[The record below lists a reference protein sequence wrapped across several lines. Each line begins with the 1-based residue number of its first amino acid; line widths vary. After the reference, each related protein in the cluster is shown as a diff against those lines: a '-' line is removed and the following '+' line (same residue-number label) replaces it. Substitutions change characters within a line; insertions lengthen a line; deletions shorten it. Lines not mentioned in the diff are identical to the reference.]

1 MKKHLLEIDSIQKN
15 FGHQSIVSDVYLK
28 CETGDIIGILG
39 RNGCGKSTLL
49 KIIFGIVSA
58 DFKFVR
64 IDGEVQLKTEALFR
78 DISYLHQDSCIP
90 KSLSVKK
97 AIQLSISK
105 EHLQDFFADKF
116 IQEISN
122 AKIGHLSGGELRYLE
137 IKLALRNPSK
147 FILLDEPYNGLS
159 PLMGEKINQ
168 LILDNSARKGI
179 IITDHNYQNVIS
191 VATQLTLMKEGKLHY
206 LKDKIELVEKGYLNS
221 EML

>member
-1 MKKHLLEIDSIQKN
+1 LKKHLLEIDSIQKN

-49 KIIFGIVSA
+49 KIIFGVVSA

-64 IDGEVQLKTEALFR
+64 IDGKVQLKAAALFR

-97 AIQLSISK
+97 AVQLSIPK
-105 EHLQDFFADKF
+105 EELLDFYADEMIHNIRDK
-116 IQEISN
+116 
-122 AKIGHLSGGELRYLE
+122 KTRHLSGGELRYLE

-147 FILLDEPYNGLS
+147 FVLLDEPYSGLS

-179 IITDHNYQNVIS
+179 IITDHNYQNVTS

-206 LKDKIELVEKGYLNS
+206 LKDKMELVEKGYLNS
-221 EML
+221 GMI

>member
-49 KIIFGIVSA
+49 KIIFGVVSA

-64 IDGEVQLKTEALFR
+64 IDGKVQLKAEALFR

-97 AIQLSISK
+97 VIQLSIPK
-105 EHLQDFFADKF
+105 EELLDFYGDEMIHNIRDK
-116 IQEISN
+116 
-122 AKIGHLSGGELRYLE
+122 KTRHLSGGELRYLE

-147 FILLDEPYNGLS
+147 FVLLDEPYSGLS

>member
-49 KIIFGIVSA
+49 KIIFGVVSA

-64 IDGEVQLKTEALFR
+64 IDGKVQLKAAALFR

-97 AIQLSISK
+97 AIQLSIPK
-105 EHLQDFFADKF
+105 EELLDFYADEMIHNIRDK
-116 IQEISN
+116 
-122 AKIGHLSGGELRYLE
+122 KTRHLSGGELRYLE

-147 FILLDEPYNGLS
+147 FVLLDEPYNGLS

-168 LILDNSARKGI
+168 LSLDNSARKGI

>member
-1 MKKHLLEIDSIQKN
+1 LKKHLLEIDSIQKN

-49 KIIFGIVSA
+49 KIIFGVVSA

-64 IDGEVQLKTEALFR
+64 IDGKVQLKAEALFR

-97 AIQLSISK
+97 AIQLSIPK
-105 EHLQDFFADKF
+105 EELLDFYADEMIHNIRDK
-116 IQEISN
+116 
-122 AKIGHLSGGELRYLE
+122 KTRHLSGGELRYLE

-147 FILLDEPYNGLS
+147 FVLLDEPYSGLS

-179 IITDHNYQNVIS
+179 IITDHNYQNVTS

-206 LKDKIELVEKGYLNS
+206 LKDKMELVEKGYLNS
-221 EML
+221 GMI